1 MDVLVRYL
9 GIMQS
14 LKLFIMETYI
24 YLIVV
29 GIIFLVI
36 IALCVI
42 ILKNGFGI
50 TKGLFSKRKK
60 RKRYLRLNWR
70 INLIV

>member
-60 RKRYLRLNWR
+60 ESD
-70 INLIV
+70 I